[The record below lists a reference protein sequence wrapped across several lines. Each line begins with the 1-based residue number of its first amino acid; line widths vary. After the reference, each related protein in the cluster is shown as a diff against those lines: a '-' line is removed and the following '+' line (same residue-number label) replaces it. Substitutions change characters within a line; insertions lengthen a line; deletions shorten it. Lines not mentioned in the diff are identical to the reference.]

1 MAQSWSWGSQIA
13 VKKKILYML
22 DDVHLKCLDQLD
34 ASVDVYQHTGDQLHN
49 SPPSQEIPLSRI
61 L

>member
-1 MAQSWSWGSQIA
+1 
-13 VKKKILYML
+13 ML